1 MNGIPMKLDYSKT
14 LNDQHETFEYYKNRY
29 INYELQII
37 QLNKR
42 IAYLE
47 RSIERKEETITELE
61 LERVPYTNEYIKKVK
76 QENNELKKQFKHCYC
91 NRTDCS
97 SRIKDSK
104 KYDSLQQENEKL
116 KKQLEYLRSG
126 EYYNQIRFEN
136 KMLQDVVD
144 NGKVSKEDREFIDCT
159 HRNTELLE
167 QQKEFID
174 CLEDM
179 LDDDNDIFSV
189 IRVKDVLNKYLETIG
204 TDIRV
209 GSEGGNKDE

>member
-1 MNGIPMKLDYSKT
+1 MKIEIIPTKGWLYDKCENMEQLYDKYYYPLLVENKNLKS
-14 LNDQHETFEYYKNRY
+14 QIEYLR
-29 INYELQII
+29 
-37 QLNKR
+37 
-42 IAYLE
+42 
-47 RSIERKEETITELE
+47 RSIERKEETVTELE
-61 LERVPYTNEYIKKVK
+61 LERVPYTNEYIEKVK

-116 KKQLEYLRSG
+116 KKQLEYLRGG
-126 EYYNQIRFEN
+126 EYYNQLRFEN
-136 KMLQDVVD
+136 KMLQDIVD
-144 NGKVSKEDREFIDCT
+144 NGEVSKEDREFIDCT

-174 CLEDM
+174 YLEDM

-189 IRVKDVLNKYLETIG
+189 IRVRDVLKKYREIIG
-204 TDIRV
+204 V
-209 GSEGGNKDE
+209 ADEK

>member
-1 MNGIPMKLDYSKT
+1 MKIEIIPTKGWLYDKCENIEQLYDKYYYPLLVENKNLKS
-14 LNDQHETFEYYKNRY
+14 QIEYLR
-29 INYELQII
+29 
-37 QLNKR
+37 
-42 IAYLE
+42 
-47 RSIERKEETITELE
+47 RSIERKEETVTELE
-61 LERVPYTNEYIKKVK
+61 LERVPYTNEYIEKVK

-116 KKQLEYLRSG
+116 KKQLEYLRGG
-126 EYYNQIRFEN
+126 EYYNQLRFEN
-136 KMLQDVVD
+136 KMLQDIVD
-144 NGKVSKEDREFIDCT
+144 NGEVSKEDREFIDCT

-174 CLEDM
+174 YLEDM

-189 IRVKDVLNKYLETIG
+189 IRVKDVLKKYREIIG
-204 TDIRV
+204 V
-209 GSEGGNKDE
+209 ADEK

>member
-61 LERVPYTNEYIKKVK
+61 LERVPYTNEYIDKVK
-76 QENNELKKQFKHCYC
+76 QENNE
-91 NRTDCS
+91 
-97 SRIKDSK
+97 
-104 KYDSLQQENEKL
+104 L

-126 EYYNQIRFEN
+126 EYYNQLRFEN

-144 NGKVSKEDREFIDCT
+144 NGEVSKEDKEFIDCT

-167 QQKEFID
+167 QQQEFI
-174 CLEDM
+174 
-179 LDDDNDIFSV
+179 
-189 IRVKDVLNKYLETIG
+189 KYLEDEINICDGFLDTVKSDLQEIPYGVISVNKTYITTQIKENETAHKVYEEILQKYKKIIG
-204 TDIRV
+204 VER
-209 GSEGGNKDE
+209 

>member
-1 MNGIPMKLDYSKT
+1 MKIEIIPTKGWLYDKCENMEQLYDKYYYPLLVENKNLKS
-14 LNDQHETFEYYKNRY
+14 QIEYLR
-29 INYELQII
+29 
-37 QLNKR
+37 
-42 IAYLE
+42 
-47 RSIERKEETITELE
+47 RSIERKEETVTELE
-61 LERVPYTNEYIKKVK
+61 LERVPYTNEYIEKVK

-116 KKQLEYLRSG
+116 KKQLEYLRGG
-126 EYYNQIRFEN
+126 EYYNQLRFEN
-136 KMLQDVVD
+136 KMLQDIVD
-144 NGKVSKEDREFIDCT
+144 NGEVSKEDREFIDCT

-174 CLEDM
+174 YLEDM

-189 IRVKDVLNKYLETIG
+189 IRVKDVLKKYREIIG
-204 TDIRV
+204 V
-209 GSEGGNKDE
+209 ADEK